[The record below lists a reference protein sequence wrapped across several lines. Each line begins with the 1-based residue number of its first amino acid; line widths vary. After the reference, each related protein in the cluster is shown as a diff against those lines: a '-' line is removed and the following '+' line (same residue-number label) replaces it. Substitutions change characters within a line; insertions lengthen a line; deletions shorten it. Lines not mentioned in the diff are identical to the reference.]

1 MDNFKESLQNN
12 LSKVG
17 FALKKASPEI
27 FIALGIG
34 GVVGGTILACAATLD
49 AKKRVE
55 EHKDT
60 IKGLKHMHEES
71 VENDAPNEGYSQEAL
86 DHDIGV
92 TYLKTAGDLFF
103 MYAPAIGLELL
114 SIAAIL
120 TSHHIQKERTIG
132 LATALA
138 TVTSGFKE
146 YRQNVVEKYGED
158 EDLRF
163 RHNVKTETV
172 EDTIIGEDGK
182 KKKVKKTIES
192 VKDGR
197 PSPYSKFYT
206 RGCNG
211 WCEDPE
217 YNFSF
222 LKLQQDHATNK
233 LRGEGH
239 LFLNEVYDMLGIPR
253 TREGQYVGWIY
264 KKDNPNGNYVD
275 FGIYLTNKENNTNFV
290 NRLEPTILL
299 DFNVDGYILDDVNY

>member
-1 MDNFKESLQNN
+1 MRNFKESLQNN
-12 LSKVG
+12 MSTVG

-34 GVVGGTILACAATLD
+34 GVVGGTILACIATLD
-49 AKKRVE
+49 AKKRVD
-55 EHKDT
+55 EHQNT
-60 IKGLKHMHEES
+60 IQGLKQMHAES
-71 VENDAPNEGYSQEAL
+71 AELDAPEEVYSKEAL

-92 TYLKTAGDLFF
+92 TYVKTAGDLFLL
-103 MYAPAIGLELL
+103 YAPAIGLELL

-120 TSHHIQKERTIG
+120 ASHHIQKERTVG

-146 YRQNVVEKYGED
+146 YRKNVVEKYGED
-158 EDLRF
+158 EDLKL
-163 RHNVKTETV
+163 RHNIKTETV

-182 KKKVKKTIES
+182 KKKVKRTVES
-192 VKDGR
+192 VKNGQ

-206 RGCNG
+206 KGCNG

-253 TREGQYVGWIY
+253 TREGQYIGWLY

-275 FGIYLTNKENNTNFV
+275 FGIYRTYNENSTNFV
-290 NRLEPTILL
+290 NGLEPTILL